1 MVGSRSTVITISVPK
16 ANAQECWKVGIQL
29 NKNKG
34 VCDILLPFE
43 RPIPTAPKD
52 TSNGEAVRAYNQ
64 AKKDYEA
71 WATKKKAVRSAILNV
86 VQGRPIEYAIEGVE
100 NLAFQILNSE
110 EGL

>member
-1 MVGSRSTVITISVPK
+1 MVGNRSTVITITVPNS
-16 ANAQECWKVGIQL
+16 NARDDWKVGIQL
-29 NKNKG
+29 NKNGG
-34 VCDILLPFE
+34 VCDIILPFN

-86 VQGRPIEYAIEGVE
+86 VQGRPIEYAVE
-100 NLAFQILNSE
+100 SVETLSFRILNSE